1 MALINAITSVSV
13 SSGSMIKSSSVL
25 SDDIIDKLKELN
37 IDVSKVS
44 SETEAKRLIDEA
56 EEEQTEAASEQTDA
70 EILYDDIK
78 SLGRQ
83 LGLEFTQNENIQD
96 IFDEISLTLDEFE
109 ENSYNSNFNIIR
121 SELDILKR
129 EFKFLYSGD
138 SSMLSAMDILSN
150 NNRAVLGI

>member
-1 MALINAITSVSV
+1 MALINAITGVSV
-13 SSGSMIKSSSVL
+13 YSGSMIKSTSVL

-37 IDVSKVS
+37 IDVNKVS

-56 EEEQTEAASEQTDA
+56 ESEKTEAASEQTDA
-70 EILYDDIK
+70 ERLYDDIK
-78 SLGRQ
+78 SLGRK

-96 IFDEISLTLDEFE
+96 IFDEILLTLDEFE
-109 ENSYNSNFNIIR
+109 ENSYNSNFNILR

-129 EFKFLYSGD
+129 DFKFLYSGD

>member
-78 SLGRQ
+78 SLGRK